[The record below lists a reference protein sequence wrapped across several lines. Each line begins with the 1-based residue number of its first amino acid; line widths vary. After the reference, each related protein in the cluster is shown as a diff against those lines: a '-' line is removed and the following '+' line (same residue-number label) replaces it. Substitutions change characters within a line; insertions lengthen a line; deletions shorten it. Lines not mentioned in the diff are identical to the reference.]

1 MHRIIQ
7 HNPEGL
13 LLDLLCRDR
22 FCVFGTCV
30 VISFISFRIHRI
42 IKKQIQF
49 RKSSM
54 TRSDTSFSPN
64 PQPSGAEE
72 SESEQ
77 QSSSRSRG
85 SRKSLAHGT
94 LNGTLKQAVKPRH
107 KREKREY
114 AVMFLLISIVYVA
127 TWLPTLVVNGV
138 KVLSHGIEE
147 HSAPPVYITLRFLN
161 SLFTLNNVAN
171 PFIYFKFDREFRKHF
186 LSFRCTL
193 GFDEDTRQT
202 LLEIYLQNRREIRT
216 ILSEMTMDLPH
227 YHNLEWR
234 FDVQL
239 ASRSLRRQTTPTVL
253 FKLHTEDSGVK
264 DTTILQTD
272 PVNLL
277 HLTKVLDEA
286 LQEMK
291 SPYCRRIVRNI
302 K

>member
-1 MHRIIQ
+1 MLLMFEDQHKEHLSFLTQVSPDVVKEFCRISMEFIRKGT
-7 HNPEGL
+7 NPKIFQGAAQKLNVDVDTVHHGVEGL
-13 LLDLLCRDR
+13 MYLL
-22 FCVFGTCV
+22 TE
-30 VISFISFRIHRI
+30 
-42 IKKQIQF
+42 
-49 RKSSM
+49 SSKLM
-54 TRSDTSFSPN
+54 
-64 PQPSGAEE
+64 
-72 SESEQ
+72 
-77 QSSSRSRG
+77 
-85 SRKSLAHGT
+85 
-94 LNGTLKQAVKPRH
+94 LNEIDFQD
-107 KREKREY
+107 
-114 AVMFLLISIVYVA
+114 SIM
-127 TWLPTLVVNGV
+127 
-138 KVLSHGIEE
+138 
-147 HSAPPVYITLRFLN
+147 
-161 SLFTLNNVAN
+161 
-171 PFIYFKFDREFRKHF
+171 
-186 LSFRCTL
+186 TL

-202 LLEIYLQNRREIRT
+202 LLEIYLQNRQEIRT